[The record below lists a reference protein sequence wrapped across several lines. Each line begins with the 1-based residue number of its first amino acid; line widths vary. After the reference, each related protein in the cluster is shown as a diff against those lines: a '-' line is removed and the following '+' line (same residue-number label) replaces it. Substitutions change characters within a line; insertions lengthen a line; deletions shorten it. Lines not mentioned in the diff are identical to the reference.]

1 MSIFKKYSAMR
12 AASNFGARLQ
22 RGVLLIEA
30 MLYLVLASLA
40 TIYLSSYTLRTIED
54 GGMES
59 TATYMKIL
67 KTGLE
72 KYNLT
77 NRDQLAV
84 ASTVRQPACAA
95 VAGRSGVFLVNSLAP
110 TLQELIDGQC
120 IAAPGFRTTTPQ
132 NMGVTTRI
140 ERTNCPGTS
149 CALFA
154 VAFTN
159 AGITTGNSNGE
170 PRYDLVAKY
179 LQSTEGSGAASQF
192 GNEARLRSSYYN
204 VANTVTTPSGGAAG
218 GVLAIGTYFD
228 EGLYGNFLRM
238 GETRSVTIN
247 NSLTVAGNS
256 GTTDGVSACLRAA
269 LTSNGQVLARA
280 TNCLTRAS
288 MDGNNGNITSFDATG
303 RDAAGVRY
311 SGNSSVVYADS
322 LQNNNNTAGI
332 RADGTV
338 FGTAVNISASAVAG
352 AVCTNENDIVRS
364 GGTNSSL
371 LLCRSGQWRLIGG
384 LQEGTVNAVCN
395 PEGAPGISTTGVGLI
410 CQGGRWMSNTSRF
423 GRFAATDNYENVVH
437 NTQIA
442 KPICGSAGRPI
453 IYLMPQ
459 GISTAAYPLSPTSTS
474 YVANF
479 RVREDPTV
487 YTILID
493 DTLGYNVA
501 AGSATDSYAL
511 AIAGCYYNS

>member
-1 MSIFKKYSAMR
+1 MRLKHQTPSIVR
-12 AASNFGARLQ
+12 ASVGARAQ
-22 RGVLLIEA
+22 GGVLLLEA
-30 MLYLVLASLA
+30 MLYLLIASLA
-40 TIYLSSYTLRTIED
+40 TIYLSAYTLKTIED
-54 GGMES
+54 SGMDS

-77 NRDQLAV
+77 NRDQLAIAGV
-84 ASTVRQPACAA
+84 IRQPACGT
-95 VAGRSGVFLVNSLAP
+95 VAGRTGAFLGNALAP
-110 TLQELIDGQC
+110 TVQELIDGQC

-132 NMGVTTRI
+132 NIGVNTRI
-140 ERTNCPGTS
+140 ERTNCPGLS
-149 CALFA
+149 CSLFA
-154 VAFTN
+154 VAFTT
-159 AGITTGNSNGE
+159 AGITTGNSNGD
-170 PRYDLVAKY
+170 PRYDLVARY
-179 LQSTEGSGAASQF
+179 LQSTEGSGAASQY
-192 GNEARLRSSYYN
+192 GNEARLRSAYFN
-204 VANTVTTPSGGAAG
+204 VANTVTLSGGAPAG

-228 EGLYGNFLRM
+228 EGLYGNFVRM
-238 GETRSVTIN
+238 GETRSVTLN
-247 NSLTVAGNS
+247 NTLTVVATMGTNDGLAG
-256 GTTDGVSACLRAA
+256 CLRAA
-269 LTSNGQVLARA
+269 LTADGQILARA
-280 TNCLTRAS
+280 SDCMTRVAL
-288 MDGNNGNITSFDATG
+288 DGNNGSVSTFDTTG
-303 RDAAGVRY
+303 RNAAGIRY
-311 SGNSSVVYADS
+311 AGNTSTVYADN
-322 LQNNNNTAGI
+322 LQNNNNTGGI
-332 RADGTV
+332 RDDGTV
-338 FGTAVNISASAVAG
+338 FGTAVNISGSAAAG
-352 AVCTNENDIVRS
+352 GACTNENDIVRS

-395 PEGAPGISTTGVGLI
+395 PEGAPGISTAGVGLI

-459 GISTAAYPLSPTSTS
+459 GVATAAYPLSATSTS

-479 RVREDPTV
+479 RIREDPTV

-493 DTLGYNVA
+493 DTQGYNVA
-501 AGSATDSYAL
+501 AGSATDSYGL